1 MHIKNNCFH
10 FCAYFFQ
17 NKPLCV
23 RSAKGQ
29 CFFITLAFGFDFSQ
43 TIWNTPSSQK
53 RRWSFW
59 YVRRE
64 SNRRFDQ
71 PKTVGVALLGQQS
84 KVKNYITWLA
94 SRSLSGS
101 TPCNVYMKNPIITKE
116 KMGYLVRPSGV
127 EPESV
132 ASEATVLSI
141 RLRMR
146 IRFIMIY

>member
-29 CFFITLAFGFDFSQ
+29 CFFIIDLSDYLFGVFCRL
-43 TIWNTPSSQK
+43 K
-53 RRWSFW
+53 RVVFFLS
-59 YVRRE
+59 
-64 SNRRFDQ
+64 
-71 PKTVGVALLGQQS
+71 
-84 KVKNYITWLA
+84 LA

-101 TPCNVYMKNPIITKE
+101 TPYKVYMKNTIISKE
-116 KMGYLVRPSGV
+116 KMGFLVRPSGV

-141 RLRMR
+141 RLRAQINCNKILSLCR
-146 IRFIMIY
+146 PFVKQKPRFVFYLFVKPSIYYII